1 MKNIKSNVTSVFSI
15 KKNKDSLVIFVQP
28 RIKFNDVLLVLISF
42 GIIILLYSSKNFD
55 SSDYFIWFLIL
66 LLLVYSIYIILF
78 VLIRFFAVK
87 TSKLFVSFKEKEII
101 VTRFFSKKRI
111 DFDDISNFQISAIK
125 KYGIYN
131 SSGGVRG
138 PDILTGIIKIESTKL
153 GVLKIFEFDPS
164 IVDGNESILIDNIQ
178 KNGLRLVREMSIQK
192 SVIWRGLDIEHS
204 N

>member
-28 RIKFNDVLLVLISF
+28 IIKFNDILLVLIS
-42 GIIILLYSSKNFD
+42 ISILILLYNSYNFESSN
-55 SSDYFIWFLIL
+55 YFIWIFILIL
-66 LLLVYSIYIILF
+66 IVYSLYIFLS
-78 VLIRFFAVK
+78 VLIRYFSIK

-101 VTRFFSKKRI
+101 VTKFFSKRRI
-111 DFDDISNFQISAIK
+111 DFDDILNFQISAIK

-138 PDILTGIIKIESTKL
+138 PDILTGIIEIESTKL
-153 GVLKIFEFDPS
+153 GIFKIFEFDSS
-164 IVDGNESILIDNIQ
+164 IIVGNESILIDNIQ
-178 KNGLRLVREMSIQK
+178 KNGQKVIRELGIQK
-192 SVIWRGLDIEHS
+192 SIIWRGLEIEHS